1 MANHQLVH
9 QFLAA
14 IIADPIDLPAVD
26 DYEEMVEAEGIL
38 QEIIA
43 GMAGFHGPH
52 HQPIEPLNLAEWQW
66 LINAANGVAPG
77 VVPDEDEDEGIAD
90 VGEQPEDVVDMDQD
104 EQEEEVQEVEEEELE
119 EEEVEAVVVAV
130 GEWVAVEGQDEL
142 VDQEFEDL
150 IGLGDEGYGHEA
162 FGF

>member
-1 MANHQLVH
+1 MANHHIVH

-14 IIADPIDLPAVD
+14 TVWDPIDLPAVD
-26 DYEEMVEAEGIL
+26 DYEEMAEAEGIL

-43 GMAGFHGPH
+43 GMAGLHGPH
-52 HQPIEPLNLAEWQW
+52 QPIDLAEWQW

-77 VVPDEDEDEGIAD
+77 AIQDEDEDEGIAD
-90 VGEQPEDVVDMDQD
+90 VGEEPEGVVVDMDNNN
-104 EQEEEVQEVEEEELE
+104 EQEEVQEVEEDEL
-119 EEEVEAVVVAV
+119 EEEVEAVVVA
-130 GEWVAVEGQDEL
+130 AVEEQEL

-162 FGF
+162 FGFE